1 MKFTMTT
8 INITQQIDIN
18 PNTPSQEPL
27 AESNSGGSSPGTSGA
42 GTSGAGTSGAG
53 TSGAGSAGWTPRDQ
67 ALFEHDNKAY
77 QKEQEKR
84 RLAGQ
89 TPIIICMGGPYSD
102 AWYPP
107 LN

>member
-1 MKFTMTT
+1 MSKRQRTQTSFYSPDDYRNVRQMT
-8 INITQQIDIN
+8 D
-18 PNTPSQEPL
+18 EDCK
-27 AESNSGGSSPGTSGA
+27 GWSSKEQ
-42 GTSGAGTSGAG
+42 
-53 TSGAGSAGWTPRDQ
+53 D
-67 ALFEHDNKAY
+67 LFENDNKAY
-77 QKEQEKR
+77 QKEQERR